1 MSESKPIQNQPPHAS
16 NAYEKPVARIFDF
29 YISGDISQ
37 AKDYQDW
44 NQLMRNST
52 ENDAVIIH
60 INSNGGDIFT
70 AIQLMRTMAESPAT
84 IIASVEGMCMSAATL
99 IFLCADVCEVSEHS
113 HFMFHTYSS
122 GNWGKGNEQLA
133 SVIADDKWARH
144 LFNSVYKGFLD
155 TKEINDMIDGK
166 DFWMDP
172 GEVKKRLDKR
182 NKVAKKTKIK
192 KPKALIRG
200 KSGQK
205 N

>member
-1 MSESKPIQNQPPHAS
+1 MSESKPAVQPQLPNTS

-29 YISGDISQ
+29 YISGDIRE
-37 AKDYQDW
+37 AKEYQDW
-44 NQLMRNST
+44 NQMMRNST

-70 AIQLMRTMAESPAT
+70 AIQLMKAMSESPST
-84 IIASVEGMCMSAATL
+84 VIASVEGMCMSAATL

-155 TKEINDMIDGK
+155 AKEIKEMIDGK

-172 GEVKKRLDKR
+172 TEVKRRLEKR
-182 NKVAKKTKIK
+182 NKVAKKSKK
-192 KPKALIRG
+192 KPKARLKRG
-200 KSGQK
+200 
-205 N
+205 

>member
-1 MSESKPIQNQPPHAS
+1 MSESKPAVQPQLPNTS

-29 YISGDISQ
+29 YISGDIRE
-37 AKDYQDW
+37 AKEYQDW
-44 NQLMRNST
+44 NQMMRNST

-70 AIQLMRTMAESPAT
+70 AIQLMKAMSESPST
-84 IIASVEGMCMSAATL
+84 VIASVEGMCMSAATL

-155 TKEINDMIDGK
+155 AKEIK
-166 DFWMDP
+166 
-172 GEVKKRLDKR
+172 
-182 NKVAKKTKIK
+182 
-192 KPKALIRG
+192 
-200 KSGQK
+200 
-205 N
+205 